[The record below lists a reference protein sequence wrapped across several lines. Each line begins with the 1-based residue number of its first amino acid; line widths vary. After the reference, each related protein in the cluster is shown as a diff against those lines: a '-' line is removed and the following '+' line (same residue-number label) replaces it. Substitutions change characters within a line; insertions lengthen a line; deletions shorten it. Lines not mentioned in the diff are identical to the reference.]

1 MRASRLVQLLLLLQR
16 RGRTTAGDLAAE
28 LEVSVRTVYRDVEA
42 LSASGVPIYGES
54 GPGGG
59 IELVGGYETRLTGLT
74 GPEVTALA
82 LSGLPGAAADL
93 GLGAVLVAAQS
104 KVDAALPPELRARSA
119 RLRERFLVDVPGWF
133 QAPEP
138 VPALA
143 ALAAALWD
151 GRRVDIRYRRADRL
165 VHRRLDPLGL
175 VLKGSIWYLVAH
187 ARRPDGIRT
196 FRVSR
201 VRGVTARDEPAVR
214 PPDFDLATTWA
225 DAGRS
230 FDRDLR
236 RYVVHALVDGDRMR
250 LLRHALPEPSGQQAI
265 DSAGPPGPDGR
276 RAVTIHSESLEVAHD
291 ELLRVGQA
299 LEVIDPPDLRAAI
312 AATGRALAARH
323 ADNGGTPVGVGPG
336 VAYPAGP

>member
-1 MRASRLVQLLLLLQR
+1 MRAGRLVQLLLVLQR
-16 RGRTTAGDLAAE
+16 RGRTTADDLAAE

-74 GPEVTALA
+74 GPEATALA
-82 LSGLPGAAADL
+82 LAGVPSAAADL
-93 GLGAVLVAAQS
+93 GLGSVLVAAQS
-104 KVDAALPPELRARSA
+104 KVDAALPPELRARTA

-138 VPALA
+138 VPALGP
-143 ALAAALWD
+143 LAAALWD
-151 GRRVDIRYRRADRL
+151 GRRIDIRYQRGDRL
-165 VHRRLDPLGL
+165 VRRRLDPLGL

-187 ARRPDGIRT
+187 AHRPAGVRT

-201 VRGVTARDEPAVR
+201 VRGVTVRDEPAHR
-214 PPDFDLATTWA
+214 PPHFDLATTWA
-225 DAGRS
+225 DVGRS

-236 RYVVHALVDGDRMR
+236 RYVVHALVDGDRLH
-250 LLRHALPEPSGQQAI
+250 LLRHALPEPSGRQAM

-276 RAVTIHSESLEVAHD
+276 CAVTIHSESLEVAHD
-291 ELLRVGQA
+291 ELLRVGRA
-299 LEVIDPPDLRAAI
+299 LEVIDPLDLRHAI
-312 AATGRALAARH
+312 AATGRALAAHH
-323 ADNGGTPVGVGPG
+323 AG
-336 VAYPAGP
+336 